1 MSRTTLILA
10 VIYFFVVELVIIT
23 YSPRAKLLVPVA
35 ATISAA
41 KPVVIEE
48 EKIPDY
54 SGEKIVYDVSM
65 GGVKIG
71 TSTFFHRELTKIGGI
86 DAYLVEFTTKV
97 VQINDTEKIW
107 ADTKEFLPLRIER
120 DVRMWPKHEKIVES
134 YDQALYTLDISKQS
148 GKLQQAQRIIKQ
160 SPIHNAILL
169 PYQVRRID
177 PLEPGWSMKV
187 TLPTQEFKITLAS
200 IVELEVPAGKFKAFY
215 FESSPKRFEIWIS
228 ADDKRIPVKIRGSSG
243 VNYTMALRSYSK

>member
-10 VIYFFVVELVIIT
+10 VIYFFVVEFVIIA
-23 YSPRAKLLVPVA
+23 YSPRSKLLVPA
-35 ATISAA
+35 DATISTA
-41 KPVVIEE
+41 KPIVIEE

-71 TSTFFHRELTKIGGI
+71 TSTFFHQALTKIGGI
-86 DAYLVEFTTKV
+86 NAYQVVFTTKV
-97 VQINDTEKIW
+97 VQINDVENIW
-107 ADTKEFLPLRIER
+107 ADTKQFLPLRVER

-148 GKLQQAQRIIKQ
+148 GKLQQTQRIIKQ

-200 IVELEVPAGKFKAFY
+200 IVEVEVPAGKFKAFY

-228 ADDKRIPVKIRGSSG
+228 ADERRIPIKIRGSSG
-243 VNYTMALRSYSK
+243 LNYMMAMRSYSK